1 MKLLVNLIILVGIAY
16 MINVFP
22 SYTKNF
28 DCLVFC
34 ESRLIESSKTLIEE
48 KKEFILKEVHPTCTL
63 KNHEFIQLQETDK
76 TYRAIYE
83 IKYHDIIEGD
93 LLLEIGLVYDK
104 KLNFKEYIVI
114 KDNSKIPSIKGIL
127 DKAQSIN
134 SSSLS
139 KIFSNF

>member
-1 MKLLVNLIILVGIAY
+1 M
-16 MINVFP
+16 
-22 SYTKNF
+22 S
-28 DCLVFC
+28 
-34 ESRLIESSKTLIEE
+34 EEE
-48 KKEFILKEVHPTCTL
+48 KKELILKEVHPTCTL

-83 IKYHDIIEGD
+83 LKYHDIIEGD

-134 SSSLS
+134 SSSLG
-139 KIFSNF
+139 KIFSSF